1 MEAPETIKLLGGRLC
16 LDFANSVDWRDVGA
30 PLAATDALA
39 APDSLERWARRL
51 RLDEPGAEP
60 LPREKKAAATGDDAA
75 PPQAGETAP
84 VAPELVA
91 ARELRAALY
100 ALFSAVAAGEPA
112 PPGAL
117 ERLRAD
123 HAEGVAAAGLAA
135 RDGGYALAWPAGD
148 PRRVRYAVAAD
159 AVALLADPAVLARLK
174 RCPGRDCG
182 WLFLDTSGRRRWCSM
197 DSCGSREKMRRLY
210 ARRKGSV

>member
-1 MEAPETIKLLGGRLC
+1 MVTPEAIKLLGGRLC
-16 LDFANSVDWRDVGA
+16 LDFANSADWRDAGE
-30 PLAATDALA
+30 PLPATDALA
-39 APDSLERWARRL
+39 GPDSLERWARRL

-60 LPREKKAAATGDDAA
+60 RPRAEAPPAPGDAA
-75 PPQAGETAP
+75 PLP
-84 VAPELVA
+84 PELVA
-91 ARELRAALY
+91 ARALRAALY
-100 ALFSAVAAGEPA
+100 ALFAAVAAGEPA

-123 HAEGVAAAGLAA
+123 HAEGVAAARLD
-135 RDGGYALAWPAGD
+135 RRERGYALAWPAGD

-159 AVALLADPAVLARLK
+159 AVALLADPAALARLK

-197 DSCGSREKMRRLY
+197 DTCGSRDKMRRLY
-210 ARRKGSV
+210 ARRKASA